1 MLRMTSELRVA
12 PAVLTVLSLLVACGT
27 LTVPQEQKL
36 GEEFSREIRREVTLL
51 RDSVVTG
58 YVERIGQDIV
68 RAAGPQPFAYH
79 FYVVEDDE
87 INAFAAPAGHIYI
100 HTETILMARNVC
112 ELAGVIAHE
121 VGHVVK
127 RHIAENYSRQRNTG
141 IVHQSMVVAAGMA
154 GGSAAA
160 GAANLGGALAGTAY
174 LNKFGRDAERE
185 SDAFAVEVMPK
196 AGYDPVGLV
205 TFFKTLRSEAGSGG
219 ASFLSSHPA
228 TDERIEEARRM
239 IAALP
244 PRGDLRV
251 EDSGRFEIIQR
262 RVRLLTGEAT
272 PRGESPSR
280 GRQADPERR

>member
-1 MLRMTSELRVA
+1 MLPMAASRGIALA
-12 PAVLTVLSLLVACGT
+12 GLPALLLLAGCGT
-27 LTVPQEQKL
+27 LTVPQEKSL
-36 GEEFSREIRREVTLL
+36 GEEFSREIRREVILL

-100 HTETILMARNVC
+100 HTETILMARNVS

-127 RHIAENYSRQRNTG
+127 RHIAHNYSRQRNTG
-141 IVHQSMVVAAGMA
+141 IAHQGMVLAAGVL

-174 LNKFGRDAERE
+174 LNTFGRDAERE
-185 SDAFAVEVMPK
+185 SDAFAVEAMPK
-196 AGYDPVGLV
+196 AGYDPIGLV
-205 TFFKTLRSEAGSGG
+205 TFFKTLRSESGSGG

-228 TDERIEEARRM
+228 TDDRIEEARLL

-244 PRGDLRV
+244 PQHGLRV
-251 EDSGRFEIIQR
+251 DDSGRFEIIQQ
-262 RVRLLTGEAT
+262 RVRLLVGRAT
-272 PRGESPSR
+272 PRAESSSR
-280 GRQADPERR
+280 RRYAD